1 MGPGNK
7 CRDDSGV
14 GRDIWLIKTPH
25 LTKPGSRR
33 MAEPSAGVLRSR
45 PGSFGGAEALKDR
58 DQQLEAIDGAGDG
71 LAKAASLIPA

>member
-1 MGPGNK
+1 
-7 CRDDSGV
+7 
-14 GRDIWLIKTPH
+14 
-25 LTKPGSRR
+25 